1 MFEEIIII
9 IGFLLFSFLISYLL
23 LTYTPEPLN
32 KMVKALAITGIII
45 HELCHIAMCVITNTR
60 IESINLIGRL
70 ENKEKDTNNKDPKYD
85 YYGNVRINGNK
96 RITFLQAL
104 LIGLAPLFVSFWL
117 FFYLLEQLFN
127 PQLNI
132 FLFFL
137 YTFIMISIA
146 IAAAPSL
153 ADVRTIP
160 NAFKNDPRYSMYQ
173 IFLSVLSILL
183 IWVLINIYQLSFFLF
198 HEVINYV
205 LIMITYYVFKYS
217 FRGINQIIYKISSR
231 NRRLSNRSHHFKRYT
246 RRRFRPTKPRK
257 LGKEEAHW

>member
-1 MFEEIIII
+1 MFEELIIIV
-9 IGFLLFSFLISYLL
+9 GFLLFSFLISHLL

-32 KMVKALAITGIII
+32 KIVNALAIIGIII
-45 HELCHIAMCVITNTR
+45 HELCHIAMCVITNIR

-70 ENKEKDTNNKDPKYD
+70 ENKEKDTSEKYGK
-85 YYGNVRINGNK
+85 YSYFGNVKISGNK
-96 RITFLQAL
+96 QFSFLQAT

-137 YTFIMISIA
+137 YAFIMTSIA
-146 IAAAPSL
+146 LAAAPSL
-153 ADVRTIP
+153 TDVLTIP
-160 NAFKNDPRYSMYQ
+160 KAFKNDPRYSMYQ

-183 IWVLINIYQLSFFLF
+183 VWVLINIYQLSFFLF

-217 FRGINQIIYKISSR
+217 FRGINRIIYKISSR

-246 RRRFRPTKPRK
+246 RRRFKPSKPYK